1 MQAEKALIVE
11 NGTHAEE
18 AGADNL
24 TVMLLFPI
32 PFMFSIKKNSP
43 QCLTVS
49 FSSSLTV
56 FSFPLPVTMS
66 ANPFVF
72 SMSATFGFTVC

>member
-18 AGADNL
+18 AGADNS
-24 TVMLLFPI
+24 TVMLLFPF
-32 PFMFSIKKNSP
+32 PFMFSIKNISP

-49 FSSSLTV
+49 FSFSLTV
-56 FSFPLPVTMS
+56 LVSPS
-66 ANPFVF
+66 
-72 SMSATFGFTVC
+72 SHHVC